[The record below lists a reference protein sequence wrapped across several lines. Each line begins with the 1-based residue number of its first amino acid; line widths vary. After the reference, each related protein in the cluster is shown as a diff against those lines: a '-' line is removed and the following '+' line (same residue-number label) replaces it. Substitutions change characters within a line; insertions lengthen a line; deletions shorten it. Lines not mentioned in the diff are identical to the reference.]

1 MQRKDQFVLE
11 LHVNDAQDSMLRRIK
26 RIAKKRCT
34 VKVTK
39 RESPSMPAWEQEMVT
54 VLRAEA
60 M

>member
-1 MQRKDQFVLE
+1 M
-11 LHVNDAQDSMLRRIK
+11 NDAQDSMLRRIK

-39 RESPSMPAWEQEMVT
+39 RESHSMPAWEEELVT
-54 VLRAEA
+54 VLRVEA